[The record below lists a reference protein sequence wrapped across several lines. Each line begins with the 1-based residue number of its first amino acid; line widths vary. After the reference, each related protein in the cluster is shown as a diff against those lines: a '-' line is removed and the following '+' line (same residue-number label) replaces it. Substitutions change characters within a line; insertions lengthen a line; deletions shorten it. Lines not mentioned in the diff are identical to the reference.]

1 MAKLIR
7 YIVCVAFGL
16 TLGLSITLSG
26 QENAQP
32 SSSKPNYPLLIDIIS
47 TVDTYYVN
55 KIPEQELIQAAIEGI
70 FNRLDPYS
78 NFLDKDAFSD
88 LRDANS
94 GEYFG
99 FGIEIATNDD
109 EVTIISPFPHS
120 PAAIAGILPGDRIVK
135 VNHEDVNAKHLDN
148 VLKQIKFHSQNNLAI
163 NLSLSR
169 NNSDDIFD
177 VTLKPTMIDVNSV
190 TTELLGDGIGYVKL
204 SSFQD
209 DSTEDLIKQLNQWQD
224 EPLKGI
230 ILDLRNNPGGL
241 LDQAVKIADLFL
253 AKGRIVSTRGRFFDA
268 NSDYFASPQSMFS
281 KLPLIVLINKGSA
294 SSSEVLAAALQENK
308 RAILIGEKSFGK
320 GTVQSIIPTLID
332 GNAIKLTIA
341 HYTTPKGRDIHAIG
355 IEPDINIATD
365 AINNKQSMPIIDELS
380 PHDNIAK
387 DKFVK
392 SAITWIKTNT

>member
-1 MAKLIR
+1 MAKFIR

-26 QENAQP
+26 QENAQQ

-47 TVDTYYVN
+47 TVETYYVD
-55 KIPEQELIQAAIEGI
+55 KISQQELIEAAIEGI
-70 FNRLDPYS
+70 FSKLDPYS

-88 LRDANS
+88 LRNANS

-99 FGIEIATNDD
+99 FGIEIATLDD
-109 EVTIISPFPHS
+109 KVTIISPFPHS
-120 PAAIAGILPGDRIVK
+120 PAAVAGILPGDRIIK
-135 VNHEDVNAKHLDN
+135 VNNENVSAKHLDN
-148 VLKQIKFHSQNNLAI
+148 VLKQIRFHSQHNLAI

-169 NNSDDIFD
+169 SNSDAIFD
-177 VTLKPTMIDVNSV
+177 VTLKPTVINVHSL
-190 TTELLGDGIGYVKL
+190 TTELLSDGIGYVKL

-209 DSTEDLIKQLNQWQD
+209 DSTEDLIKQLNQWQNK
-224 EPLKGI
+224 PLTGI

-268 NSDYFASPQSMFS
+268 NSDYFASPQNMFS
-281 KLPLIVLINKGSA
+281 KLPIIVLINKGSA
-294 SSSEVLAAALQENK
+294 SASEVLAAALQENK

-341 HYTTPKGRDIHAIG
+341 HYTTPKGRDIHSVG
-355 IEPDINIATD
+355 IEPDINITTD
-365 AINNKQSMPIIDELS
+365 AINNNQSMPIIDELS
-380 PHDNIAK
+380 PRDNLAQ

-392 SAITWIKTNT
+392 SAITWIKTKT